1 MRLTPFLL
9 LLIFITSCDK
19 LSFTKKE
26 DLETIDT
33 LVNFTSVDTS
43 PSFKVC
49 DSIFDKALKSDCFR
63 KTIHQKIGSELLK
76 HQFNI
81 KDAINETV
89 YVDLIIDAT
98 GKIILDSIQSS
109 ENIKKQLPKLDSLIA
124 LSIEDLPIIFPAIKK
139 RYKVSTKYQLPIRI
153 FLKD

>member
-1 MRLTPFLL
+1 MVLV
-9 LLIFITSCDK
+9 IFNSCDK
-19 LSFTKKE
+19 IPFLKKQNLPQL
-26 DLETIDT
+26 DTIVD
-33 LVNFTSVDTS
+33 FTSVDTS

-49 DSIFDKALKSDCFR
+49 DSIFDKAKKSDCFR
-63 KTIHQKIGSELLK
+63 KIIHQKIGGELLK

-81 KDAINETV
+81 KDTINETV
-89 YVDLIIDAT
+89 YVDLIIDAS

-109 ENIKKQLPKLDSLIA
+109 ENIKKQLPKLDSLIKF
-124 LSIEDLPIIFPAIKK
+124 SVENLPIIFPAIKK